1 MLLKSGVMKKIT
13 SLQKIAEQNTIWLS
27 SECLPAAHFCCKRM
41 PAKSFEP
48 ESVLLCLVSQ
58 LWRPGRAV
66 NFLFVFHL
74 FRQGCTTIFIT
85 NIQTWSS
92 HNPCWFIIFHS
103 IYYFIILKKCFH
115 YHFCFQRTKILSSP
129 LKIRINKNVFFSNHE
144 IMMHL
149 LHSIDL
155 AKIGN

>member
-1 MLLKSGVMKKIT
+1 
-13 SLQKIAEQNTIWLS
+13 
-27 SECLPAAHFCCKRM
+27 M

-58 LWRPGRAV
+58 LWRPGLAV

-92 HNPCWFIIFHS
+92 HNSCWFIILHS

-115 YHFCFQRTKILSSP
+115 YHFCFQRTKILRDAFQKKKSIWRDIVPTRGGGGKKTFEMSL
-129 LKIRINKNVFFSNHE
+129 LKIPFYLGTFFRGGGSQ
-144 IMMHL
+144 IIISFVL
-149 LHSIDL
+149 FV
-155 AKIGN
+155 KIGLNAWKFVEQFSP